1 LNTKK
6 ERKTEIEIIMPGI
19 FCSKIIGIPK
29 PSKDDLQVLK
39 KYCAPVAQGCYD
51 KVPVDDG
58 DSSDSDSK

>member
-6 ERKTEIEIIMPGI
+6 ERKTGIEVVMHGI

-29 PSKDDLQVLK
+29 PSNDDHQVLK
-39 KYCAPVAQGCYD
+39 KYCAPIAQGSCN

-58 DSSDSDSK
+58 DSSDSE